1 MTKIIGLT
9 GGIGSGKSTV
19 AKHYA
24 SLGIP
29 VYIADDEARELMNK
43 TKIIGKII
51 DIFGKEIISDGK
63 INRKKLSEIVFQQ
76 PPLLEKL
83 NSIIHPEVNLHFK
96 NWVKKHQDFPF
107 VIKEAAILFE
117 SGSYKDCDK
126 IIMITA
132 PKNIRIAR
140 VMNRDKVSQEAVLR
154 RMKQQWPEEKKIEMS
169 DFVIQNINIQETLRN
184 SERILSLL

>member
-29 VYIADDEARELMNK
+29 VYIADDEARKLMN
-43 TKIIGKII
+43 TEKIIGKII
-51 DIFGKEIISDGK
+51 DVFGEEIISEGK

-76 PPLLEKL
+76 PPLLDKL
-83 NSIIHPEVNLHFK
+83 NSIVHPEVHLHFQ
-96 NWVKKHQDFPF
+96 NWVKKHHEFPF
-107 VIKEAAILFE
+107 VVKEAAILFE

-126 IIMITA
+126 VILVTA
-132 PKNIRIAR
+132 PKSIRIAR
-140 VMNRDKVSQEAVLR
+140 VMNRDKVSEEAVLK
-154 RMKQQWPEEKKIEMS
+154 RMNQQWTEEKKIEFS
-169 DFVIQNINIQETLRN
+169 DFVIHNINLQETLRN